1 MSVLVPLL
9 AAVLSSAS
17 PEPANPHGA
26 PVTEHASPSTQAA
39 PVEQGASAEHGA
51 VPAEHGGAAGEHGG
65 AAETHGAPGEGHEGG
80 AHGPAEILM
89 HHVSDEPWAGI
100 AVGALRLPFSKHVL
114 FIMIA
119 GAAVLVLLRLAIG
132 SYRHGKLPTGPA
144 ALVETILVFIRDEI
158 AEKNIGHDG
167 RKFTPLLASFF
178 FFILFAALIGLTPF
192 SATPT
197 GNVSVT
203 VALALISFVAAQWAG
218 ISKYGV
224 VHHYMGMIPPGLP
237 KFLVPIMIPVEI
249 LGMFARPFAL
259 TVRLFANMLA
269 GHMVITTLLLLIP
282 IMARVHTMAGVA
294 MTPVSLALGLFIMFL
309 EVLVAFLQAFIFTLL
324 SAIFIGMSAHPA
336 H

>member
-1 MSVLVPLL
+1 VTPLSLL
-9 AAVLSSAS
+9 AVATLAVAS
-17 PEPANPHGA
+17 PAPAAPHGA
-26 PVTEHASPSTQAA
+26 PVTEHASPATQTT
-39 PVEQGASAEHGA
+39 QGAAQ
-51 VPAEHGGAAGEHGG
+51 
-65 AAETHGAPGEGHEGG
+65 APGHEG
-80 AHGPAEILM
+80 AHGPAQILM
-89 HHVSDEPWAGI
+89 HHVSDEHWLDIHLGGLVIPI
-100 AVGALRLPFSKHVL
+100 TKHVV
-114 FIMIA
+114 FMA
-119 GAAVLVLLRLAIG
+119 GGCLVVLLLLRIAIA
-132 SYRHGKLPTGPA
+132 SYRGGRVPRGPA
-144 ALVETILVFIRDEI
+144 ALVETLLVFIRDEI

-167 RKFTPLLASFF
+167 RKYVPLLASFF
-178 FFILFAALIGLTPF
+178 FFILFAALIGLMPL

-203 VALALISFVAAQWAG
+203 VALAAISFLATQWAG

-224 VHHYMGMIPPGLP
+224 VHHFVGMIPPGLP
-237 KFLVPIMIPVEI
+237 KFLVPIMIPVEL

-282 IMARVHTMAGVA
+282 IMAGVHTLAGVA

-324 SAIFIGMSAHPA
+324 SAIFIGMAAHPA

>member
-1 MSVLVPLL
+1 MSLLGLLVA
-9 AAVLSSAS
+9 AAVASAS
-17 PEPANPHGA
+17 PEPTAPHGA
-26 PVTEHASPSTQAA
+26 PVTEHASPSNQTEPVHAPEHAA
-39 PVEQGASAEHGA
+39 QGHAA
-51 VPAEHGGAAGEHGG
+51 AAGGEAHAGG
-65 AAETHGAPGEGHEGG
+65 EE
-80 AHGPAEILM
+80 AHGPAAILM
-89 HHVSDEPWAGI
+89 HHVSDVHVTDLH
-100 AVGALRLPFSKHVL
+100 VGPVTIPITKHVI
-114 FIMIA
+114 FIVVA
-119 GAAVLVLLRLAIG
+119 GSVVLLLLRLAIR
-132 SYRHGKLPTGPA
+132 SYRGGRLPKGPS
-144 ALVETILVFIRDEI
+144 ALVEVMLVFIRDEI

-167 RKFTPLLASFF
+167 VKFTPLLASFF
-178 FFILFAALIGLTPF
+178 FFILFAALIGLMPL

-203 VALALISFVAAQWAG
+203 LALATVSFVAAQWAG

-224 VHHYMGMIPPGLP
+224 VHHFAGMIPPGLP
-237 KFLVPIMIPVEI
+237 KFLVPIMIPVEL

-282 IMARVHTMAGVA
+282 IMAGVHTLAGVA

-324 SAIFIGMSAHPA
+324 SAIFIGMAAHPA